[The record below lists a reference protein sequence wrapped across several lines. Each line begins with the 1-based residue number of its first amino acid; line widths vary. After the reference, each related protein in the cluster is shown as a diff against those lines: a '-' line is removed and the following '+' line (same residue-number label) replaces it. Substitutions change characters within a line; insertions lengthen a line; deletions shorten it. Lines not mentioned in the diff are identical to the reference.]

1 MATMS
6 MSVEGMTPST
16 LCLLARVCSLRCHTE
31 GGGSPLEASLI
42 HLGSGGHGVCGPSH
56 TRHDGRIMGSSLER
70 QHGW

>member
-1 MATMS
+1 MS

-42 HLGSGGHGVCGPSH
+42 HLGSGGHGVCGPSP